1 MYFVNR
7 IGAAFKGITRLFI
20 SAWKWHKPK
29 LKQIAHALD
38 KWLIELLEDIDAP
51 AQLSVEEI
59 EIINALRDG
68 DYSQVMSLISE
79 HMNKDK

>member
-1 MYFVNR
+1 
-7 IGAAFKGITRLFI
+7 
-20 SAWKWHKPK
+20 